1 MRKRPQDRKVLSLPA
16 ETSAAN
22 QDMIEEVIQPKSPSL
37 ELLSQRWQK
46 IRLLILQEL
55 AEQSSRG

>member
-1 MRKRPQDRKVLSLPA
+1 MHKIPHTKQVLTLPVD
-16 ETSAAN
+16 TSTAN
-22 QDMIEEVIQPKSPSL
+22 QEMIEEVIQRKSPSL
-37 ELLSQRWQK
+37 ELLNQRWQK

>member
-1 MRKRPQDRKVLSLPA
+1 MHKSPHAKKVLRLPA
-16 ETSAAN
+16 DTSAAN

-37 ELLSQRWQK
+37 ELLNQRWQK

-55 AEQSSRG
+55 ADQSSRG